1 MAQNEFYYV
10 DQSYDGAAATTTT
23 AVDDIIPE
31 IWANRVLQFMESR
44 LVLGAMPGMQNT
56 ELLGRGGDILHLPV
70 WDQVTL
76 EAAATLEGSAAS
88 ITKITTTEV
97 TATPSTFTA
106 AVQVTEEMMSR
117 AMVNVMEEASQ
128 RLGYGLA
135 LKLEKDIRVA
145 LEAAVNAG
153 TNSGQLVDKTG
164 SQFSED
170 FFADARRVFRKNAPD
185 AELSGLVA
193 VLHPDHLIVLEKSSK
208 FVDASIYGGREAILN
223 GEIGRYLGIRILSS
237 DIGRQGAADFDS
249 DGTSDQDC
257 WVLGPDAFR
266 VVWKRRPYIR
276 TQYQAL
282 TRHTDVV
289 AAAEWDAV
297 AYRAKHIVR
306 IVANVAA

>member
-1 MAQNEFYYV
+1 MSNQEFFYV
-10 DQSYDGAAATTTT
+10 DQSFDANATTTST
-23 AVDDIIPE
+23 VDDIIPE
-31 IWANRVLQFMESR
+31 VWAQRVLQFMESR
-44 LVLGAMPGMQNT
+44 LVLGNVPAFQNR
-56 ELLGRGGDILHLPV
+56 ELLGRAGDILHLPI
-70 WDQVTL
+70 WDQVSL
-76 EAAATLEGSAAS
+76 EAAATLEGSAAA
-88 ITKITTTEV
+88 ITAMTTTEV
-97 TATPSTFTA
+97 TATPSTYTS

-117 AMVNVMEEASQ
+117 TLVDVMTEATQ

-135 LKLEKDIRVA
+135 LKLEKDIRVK

-153 TNSGQLVDKTG
+153 SNAGQLVDKTG

-185 AELSGLVA
+185 AELGGLIA

-249 DGTSDQDC
+249 DGTNDQDC
-257 WVLGPDAFR
+257 WVLGPDALR
-266 VVWKRRPYIR
+266 VVWKRTPYIR
-276 TQYQAL
+276 TQYFAR

-289 AAAEWDAV
+289 AAAEWASV
-297 AYRAKHIVR
+297 AYRVPHIVR

>member
-10 DQSYDGAAATTTT
+10 DQAFDANATTTG

-44 LVLGAMPGMQNT
+44 LVLGGMPGMQNT

-70 WDQVTL
+70 WDQVSL

-88 ITKITTTEV
+88 ITQITTSEV
-97 TATPSTFTA
+97 TATPTTFTA
-106 AVQVTEEMMSR
+106 AVKVTEEMMSR
-117 AMVNVMEEASQ
+117 AMVNVMEEATQ

-145 LEAAVNAG
+145 LEASVNAG
-153 TNSGQLVDKTG
+153 SNAGQLVDKTG
-164 SQFSED
+164 AQFSED

-185 AELSGLVA
+185 AELGGLIA
-193 VLHPDHLIVLEKSSK
+193 VLHPDHIITLEKSSK
-208 FVDASIYGGREAILN
+208 FVDASVYGGREAILN
-223 GEIGRYLGIRILSS
+223 GEIGRYLGIRILVS

-249 DGTSDQDC
+249 DSTNDQDC

-282 TRHTDVV
+282 YRLTDVV

-297 AYRAKHIVR
+297 AYRPKHIVR
-306 IVANVAA
+306 IVADVAA

>member
-1 MAQNEFYYV
+1 MTQQEFYYV
-10 DQSYDGAAATTTT
+10 DQAYDVNATTTT
-23 AVDDIIPE
+23 SVDDIIPE

-44 LVLGAMPGMQNT
+44 LVLGAVPGAQNT

-70 WDQVTL
+70 WDQVSL

-88 ITKITTTEV
+88 ITQITTSEV
-97 TATPSTFTA
+97 TAAPTTFTS
-106 AVQVTEEMMSR
+106 AVKVTEEMMSR
-117 AMVNVMEEASQ
+117 AMVNVMEEAAQ

-153 TNSGQLVDKTG
+153 ANTGQLLDKTG

-170 FFADARRVFRKNAPD
+170 FLADARRVFRKNAPD
-185 AELSGLVA
+185 AELSGLIA

-223 GEIGRYLGIRILSS
+223 GEIGRYLGVRLLNS

-249 DGTSDQDC
+249 DGTNDQDC
-257 WVLGPDAFR
+257 WVMGTDAYR
-266 VVWKRRPYIR
+266 IVWKRRPYVR

-282 TRHTDVV
+282 FRLTDVV
-289 AAAEWDAV
+289 AAAEWKAV

-306 IVANVAA
+306 IVANVAV